1 LSWLIPNERSGAVF
15 KISAFPMWEARGTS
29 FEKPPLAPRVLP
41 YAKHWNLFCFH
52 FVSRYLLDITRETQ
66 KKKKQGDSKSKMLTR
81 ATISFF
87 KWRADSI

>member
-1 LSWLIPNERSGAVF
+1 LSWLIPNERSGAVS